1 MKQIVFDMD
10 GVLFATEA
18 LSDRLWKEMMEERG
32 TPEMTAALQQC
43 RGRNRT
49 DTRAFFASHYP
60 DFPYIAMETEK
71 RNRMLAALDKD
82 GMPTMKGAESLLQAL
97 QDAGWSVALATSTS
111 RKTTMH
117 HLELSGFTR
126 YFSVIVTGDEIQHG
140 KPNPEIYLTACKN
153 CTANRKKPMLLRTLK
168 TAEQVPVQQECECCL
183 FLTKQSCRNRS
194 SNGRKQ
200 YCRPS
205 AKYKNGCWEH
215 DNCKKLQ

>member
-71 RNRMLAALDKD
+71 RNRMLAALDKARNSD
-82 GMPTMKGAESLLQAL
+82 QRCEPQNA
-97 QDAGWSVALATSTS
+97 
-111 RKTTMH
+111 
-117 HLELSGFTR
+117 R
-126 YFSVIVTGDEIQHG
+126 Y
-140 KPNPEIYLTACKN
+140 P
-153 CTANRKKPMLLRTLK
+153 
-168 TAEQVPVQQECECCL
+168 
-183 FLTKQSCRNRS
+183 
-194 SNGRKQ
+194 
-200 YCRPS
+200 
-205 AKYKNGCWEH
+205 
-215 DNCKKLQ
+215 

>member
-49 DTRAFFASHYP
+49 DTRTFFASHYP

-97 QDAGWSVALATSTS
+97 QNAGWSVALATSTS

-140 KPNPEIYLTACKN
+140 KPNPEIYLTACK
-153 CTANRKKPMLLRTLK
+153 KLHSKPEETYAVEDSENGGTSACAAGMREIGR
-168 TAEQVPVQQECECCL
+168 A
-183 FLTKQSCRNRS
+183 SCRERV
-194 SNGRKQ
+194 
-200 YCRPS
+200 
-205 AKYKNGCWEH
+205 
-215 DNCKKLQ
+215 

>member
-43 RGRNRT
+43 RSRNRT

-71 RNRMLAALDKD
+71 RNRMLAVLDKD

-140 KPNPEIYLTACKN
+140 KPNPEIYLTACK
-153 CTANRKKPMLLRTLK
+153 KLHSKPEETYAVEDSENGGTSACAAGMRVLLVPDQAILSESLQQR
-168 TAEQVPVQQECECCL
+168 AEAVLPSLCEVQERL
-183 FLTKQSCRNRS
+183 LGTR
-194 SNGRKQ
+194 
-200 YCRPS
+200 
-205 AKYKNGCWEH
+205 
-215 DNCKKLQ
+215 

>member
-1 MKQIVFDMD
+1 
-10 GVLFATEA
+10 
-18 LSDRLWKEMMEERG
+18 
-32 TPEMTAALQQC
+32 
-43 RGRNRT
+43 
-49 DTRAFFASHYP
+49 
-60 DFPYIAMETEK
+60 METEK

-117 HLELSGFTR
+117 HLELSGFTH

-140 KPNPEIYLTACKN
+140 KPNPEIYLTACK
-153 CTANRKKPMLLRTLK
+153 KLHSKPEETYAVEDSENGGTSACAAGM
-168 TAEQVPVQQECECCL
+168 QCCL
-183 FLTKQSCRNRS
+183 FPTKQFYRNRS
-194 SNGRKQ
+194 SNGQKR

-215 DNCKKLQ
+215 DNHIKITRFTMKTVRIFTQNFGTVCSSQCSIFLL

>member
-82 GMPTMKGAESLLQAL
+82 GMPTMKGQNL
-97 QDAGWSVALATSTS
+97 
-111 RKTTMH
+111 
-117 HLELSGFTR
+117 
-126 YFSVIVTGDEIQHG
+126 
-140 KPNPEIYLTACKN
+140 
-153 CTANRKKPMLLRTLK
+153 
-168 TAEQVPVQQECECCL
+168 
-183 FLTKQSCRNRS
+183 SCRHYRMLA
-194 SNGRKQ
+194 GALPLPPPPAEKPP
-200 YCRPS
+200 CTI
-205 AKYKNGCWEH
+205 
-215 DNCKKLQ
+215 

>member
-1 MKQIVFDMD
+1 
-10 GVLFATEA
+10 
-18 LSDRLWKEMMEERG
+18 
-32 TPEMTAALQQC
+32 
-43 RGRNRT
+43 
-49 DTRAFFASHYP
+49 
-60 DFPYIAMETEK
+60 METEK

-97 QDAGWSVALATSTS
+97 QNDGWSVALATSTS

-140 KPNPEIYLTACKN
+140 KPNPEIYLPAKN

-168 TAEQVPVQQECECCL
+168 TAEQVPVQQACECCL

-194 SNGRKQ
+194 SNERKQ
-200 YCRPS
+200 YCRLS
-205 AKYKNGCWEH
+205 VRYRNGCWEH
-215 DNCKKLQ
+215 NNHNHNQISEKPDHLF